1 MLHET
6 RSPGSC
12 SSRGLHVWLAVQVA
26 SDLIRSMAATAP
38 SPLPSQRPPHLRH
51 GLRSDADRGTACR
64 RCHRERTNRKTR
76 LSPTRAAC
84 PCFRDYQRSSPSRT
98 WKPSYEA
105 DTRNVAISTDTRLDI
120 QLTRRATVHPLR
132 RVVYEITPAGPS
144 PVEGVHIDAFSCEP
158 IFTACDRGLS
168 LDTATDREGFY
179 SIPGVYA
186 GQNFICAAKEGYRAE
201 LTAPSNVPLPMP
213 IPVTAGQP
221 LTVTGHARF
230 DIRLVRR

>member
-1 MLHET
+1 MKRVLLALALLGVST
-6 RSPGSC
+6 SGCGSKLRRT
-12 SSRGLHVWLAVQVA
+12 SSVRW
-26 SDLIRSMAATAP
+26 P
-38 SPLPSQRPPHLRH
+38 PPRPRRYRRNVHPIS
-51 GLRSDADRGTACR
+51 GMVSEVTPTGGTACR
-64 RCHRERTNRKTR
+64 RCHRERTNRKAR
-76 LSPTRAAC
+76 RSPTRAAC

-105 DTRNVAISTDTRLDI
+105 DTRNVAISADTRLDI

-132 RVVYEITPAGPS
+132 RVVYEMTPAGPS

-186 GQNFICAAKEGYRAE
+186 GQNFICAAKEGYQAE
-201 LTAPSNVPLPMP
+201 LTGPCNVPHSEDAE

>member
-1 MLHET
+1 ML
-6 RSPGSC
+6 S
-12 SSRGLHVWLAVQVA
+12 GLPAFITVT
-26 SDLIRSMAATAP
+26 S
-38 SPLPSQRPPHLRH
+38 
-51 GLRSDADRGTACR
+51 
-64 RCHRERTNRKTR
+64 
-76 LSPTRAAC
+76 
-84 PCFRDYQRSSPSRT
+84 

-105 DTRNVAISTDTRLDI
+105 DTRNVAISADTRLDI
-120 QLTRRATVHPLR
+120 QLTRRATFTLSG
-132 RVVYEITPAGPS
+132 VVYEMTPAGPS

-186 GQNFICAAKEGYRAE
+186 GQNFICAAKEGYQAE
-201 LTAPSNVPLPMP
+201 LTGPCNMP
-213 IPVTAGQP
+213 HSEDAEIPVTAGHP

>member
-1 MLHET
+1 MK
-6 RSPGSC
+6 R
-12 SSRGLHVWLAVQVA
+12 VILALALGVSTSGCGTSQ

-38 SPLPSQRPPHLRH
+38 SPPVTYTISGMVSEVTPTGSTPVDGVTVNAQIGKPAVTDAGGLYVLSGLPAFITVTS
-51 GLRSDADRGTACR
+51 
-64 RCHRERTNRKTR
+64 
-76 LSPTRAAC
+76 
-84 PCFRDYQRSSPSRT
+84 

-105 DTRNVAISTDTRLDI
+105 DTRNVAISADTRLDI
-120 QLTRRATVHPLR
+120 QLTRRATFTLSG
-132 RVVYEITPAGPS
+132 VVYEMTPAGPS

-186 GQNFICAAKEGYRAE
+186 GQNFICAAKEGYQAE
-201 LTAPSNVPLPMP
+201 LTGPCNVPHSEDAE
-213 IPVTAGQP
+213 IPVTAGHP